1 MDKTQKTWLGILSFL
16 PLLLSFI
23 IAFLV
28 IKNFV
33 GLFGLALAD
42 APAEV
47 AGSYILKDYTVIILF
62 AVFTNFLNLVQMII
76 FIILAVNQEH
86 QMATGCSIDA
96 SVVFI
101 QSLEQK
107 YKVDLLDKMNVTFKV
122 GEHVAHKTLIDFKKM
137 AKDKAVTGD
146 TIVFNNLVNN
156 IAEFNESW
164 ETPAADSWHSR
175 FF

>member
-1 MDKTQKTWLGILSFL
+1 MTDIETDLKE
-16 PLLLSFI
+16 
-23 IAFLV
+23 
-28 IKNFV
+28 FV
-33 GLFGLALAD
+33 ENWAAHGTSLTA
-42 APAEV
+42 
-47 AGSYILKDYTVIILF
+47 SYILKY
-62 AVFTNFLNLVQMII
+62 NR
-76 FIILAVNQEH
+76 FIILAVNQED

-96 SVVFI
+96 SVGFI

-107 YKVDLLDKMNVTFKV
+107 YTVDLLDKMNVTFKV

-164 ETPAADSWHSR
+164 ETPADESWHSR